1 VLRKDLIILK
11 IYGRMLKV
19 KSIRPVYTRLI
30 TTANRYTESQKVGSI
45 LDANKL
51 EGRYK
56 EYQTVVKVGSSV
68 REVKEG
74 DVVLIDPSRYMKRK
88 YNDNSLREDFV
99 DNPIVEINI
108 PTVTMN
114 DTDYFMIEERDIVY
128 IIEDSEEIPDS
139 NPNNLILP
147 KEKKIITN

>member
-1 VLRKDLIILK
+1 
-11 IYGRMLKV
+11 MLKV

-99 DNPIVEINI
+99 ENPIVEINI

-114 DTDYFMIEERDIVY
+114 DTDYFMIEERDIAY
-128 IIEDSEEIPDS
+128 IIEDSEEVPDS

>member
-1 VLRKDLIILK
+1 
-11 IYGRMLKV
+11 MLQIKN
-19 KSIRPVYTRLI
+19 IRPVYTRLL
-30 TTANRYTESQKVGSI
+30 TTANRYTESQKNGVL
-45 LDANKL
+45 LDASKL

-56 EYQTVVKVGSSV
+56 EYQTVVRIGSSV

-74 DVVLIDPSRYMKRK
+74 EVVLIDPSRYMKRK

-99 DNPIVEINI
+99 DNPIIEINI

-114 DTDYFMIEERDIVY
+114 GQDYFMIEERDIAYV
-128 IIEDSEEIPDS
+128 IEDSEEIPDS

-147 KEKKIITN
+147 KEKKIITNL